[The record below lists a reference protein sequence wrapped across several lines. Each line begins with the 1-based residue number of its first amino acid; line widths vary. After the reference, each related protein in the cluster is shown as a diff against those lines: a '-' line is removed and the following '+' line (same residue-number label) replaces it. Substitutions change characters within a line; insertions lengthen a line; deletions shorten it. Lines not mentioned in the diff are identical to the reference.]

1 MPSKS
6 STHINNGG
14 SACCRLPCLNGRAG
28 RGIAQYKVERAISV
42 GQAVGRAE
50 GYRRFRLDG
59 RAPALSRPTTG
70 EGGGSEPVLAF
81 SSRHK
86 KARVP
91 AHHKWTS
98 IEVQG
103 SDVTAGGTRACSN
116 MAFYLRREQYCGA
129 MLIAQQ

>member
-1 MPSKS
+1 MLKATDGLGLTAAPQ
-6 STHINNGG
+6 H
-14 SACCRLPCLNGRAG
+14 
-28 RGIAQYKVERAISV
+28 Y
-42 GQAVGRAE
+42 
-50 GYRRFRLDG
+50 LDQ
-59 RAPALSRPTTG
+59 TTG

-116 MAFYLRREQYCGA
+116 MAFYLRKEQYCGA